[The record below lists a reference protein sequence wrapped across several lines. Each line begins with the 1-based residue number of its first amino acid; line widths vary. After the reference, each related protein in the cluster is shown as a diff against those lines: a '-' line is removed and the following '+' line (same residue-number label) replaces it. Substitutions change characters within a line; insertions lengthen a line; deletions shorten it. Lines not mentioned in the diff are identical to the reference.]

1 MTNETDVG
9 IHEKRIDDLDKKHD
23 NLSNHVRS
31 LAKTMG
37 EMQAVQSKSDGKLD
51 MLISTMT
58 DMKSVI
64 ADESGVRGKHL
75 ASIITIF
82 IVVAGLSG
90 SLVKNSL
97 ESSDKLGKAND
108 IALQERIDGVDNL
121 TTERA
126 RWIEKLQD
134 ISRVAFSNHTAN
146 GHPYSVIAQ
155 VTGLEKLMGQI
166 SNELSEIRRTSIETA
181 NTRWTRQD
189 ELASEKL
196 KADRQRNAIKA
207 DGNVKGVN

>member
-9 IHEKRIDDLDKKHD
+9 IHEKRIDDLYKKHD
-23 NLSNHVRS
+23 TLSGDVRS

-51 MLISTMT
+51 MLMSTMT

-64 ADESGVRGKHL
+64 AGESGVRGKHL

-82 IVVAGLSG
+82 IVIAGLSG

-108 IALQERIDGVDNL
+108 IALQERIDGIDNL

-134 ISRVAFSNHTAN
+134 ISRVAFSTHNAN
-146 GHPYSVIAQ
+146 GHPHSVIAQ
-155 VTGLEKLMGQI
+155 VTGIEKLIGQLTD
-166 SNELSEIRRTSIETA
+166 ELSEIRRTSIETA

-196 KADRQRNAIKA
+196 KADRQRNAIEA

>member
-9 IHEKRIDDLDKKHD
+9 IHEKRIDDLYKKHD
-23 NLSNHVRS
+23 TLSGDVRS

-58 DMKSVI
+58 DMKTVI
-64 ADESGVRGKHL
+64 AGESGVRGKHL

-82 IVVAGLSG
+82 IVIAGLSG

-97 ESSDKLGKAND
+97 ESSDKNGKAHD
-108 IALQERIDGVDNL
+108 LVLQESINGL
-121 TTERA
+121 SKLSEERS
-126 RWIEKLQD
+126 RW
-134 ISRVAFSNHTAN
+134 
-146 GHPYSVIAQ
+146 
-155 VTGLEKLMGQI
+155 LEKGLTQI
-166 SNELSEIRRTSIETA
+166 TNEVSEIRRDALVTA
-181 NTRWTRQD
+181 NTRWTKQD

-196 KADRQRNAIKA
+196 KADHQRNAIEA
-207 DGNVKGVN
+207 DGNARGIN